1 MSAATESQGNV
12 EKALRQEHRG
22 LTKPREKS
30 AAATARTT
38 RNHFRTRTKAQKPA
52 SPASCQIK
60 KSKFMRICIINS

>member
-12 EKALRQEHRG
+12 EKALHQEHRG

-38 RNHFRTRTKAQKPA
+38 RNHFRTRTSWIKYQRAPQRD
-52 SPASCQIK
+52 SP
-60 KSKFMRICIINS
+60 FF